1 MVMRSFR
8 KISYLGGNDKQCN
21 LSRTFRISPFAPR
34 QLILFLLFLLN
45 SHPFCLSLLVYIV
58 YNYGTSELEETVGGI
73 SLMKKHGFKSDM

>member
-1 MVMRSFR
+1 MINSAIYPVPSEFH
-8 KISYLGGNDKQCN
+8 L
-21 LSRTFRISPFAPR
+21 LPPR